1 MPLRVDGD
9 QGMATKRSAL
19 QRLPVAAVALAAGSA
34 ILMLSPSLSA
44 QSEAGAVTTRK
55 PAKAN
60 VAASA
65 GLAWSDLSAAQQR
78 ALAPLAGSW
87 SGMTDGHKRKWIAQ
101 AANHA
106 SLSEAEQAK
115 QHERMTD
122 WAALSPAQRAQA
134 RLNFARTKALPAD
147 EKKAKWDAYQ
157 ALSAE
162 ERRSLAA
169 QGREKPRGAAPAT
182 RPVPAQKLATVPQT
196 PAQTRPVRV
205 PAPSAHPA
213 PAAAPATAAAAQAA
227 TPATAGPVAEDH
239 APSQ

>member
-1 MPLRVDGD
+1 
-9 QGMATKRSAL
+9 MATKRSAFR
-19 QRLPVAAVALAAGSA
+19 RLPVAAVALAAGSA
-34 ILMLSPSLSA
+34 VLVLSPSLSA
-44 QSEAGAVTTRK
+44 QSEAGATAARK
-55 PAKAN
+55 PAKAS
-60 VAASA
+60 VAAPS
-65 GLAWSDLSAAQQR
+65 GLAWSDLSSAQQR

-182 RPVPAQKLATVPQT
+182 RPVPAQKLATVPQP
-196 PAQTRPVRV
+196 PAQARPVRV

-213 PAAAPATAAAAQAA
+213 PAPAVAPHVTAPAAVA
-227 TPATAGPVAEDH
+227 PVAEDH